1 MKTNQNYILR
11 SIAGEYIL
19 VPTGPATSDFNG
31 MINLSEVAAFVW
43 KNLDTSRDMDDLIR
57 KVLDEY
63 EVDEA
68 TARADVNLFVDS
80 LLKNKMAE
88 L

>member
-1 MKTNQNYILR
+1 MKTNKDYILR

-19 VPTGPATSDFNG
+19 VPTGPATADFNG

-43 KNLDTSRDMDDLIR
+43 KNFDSARDMDDLIQ

-68 TARADVNLFVDS
+68 TARKDVNLFVAS

>member
-1 MKTNQNYILR
+1 MKTNKDYILR

-19 VPTGPATSDFNG
+19 IPTGSAATQFNG

-43 KNLDTSRDMDDLIR
+43 EHLDSAADVEALVQM
-57 KVLDEY
+57 VLAEY
-63 EVDEA
+63 EVDES
-68 TARADVNLFVDS
+68 TARQDIALFLDS
-80 LLKNKMAE
+80 LVENNMAE